1 MSSLN
6 PPPAA
11 PAIPKNDPRVRRIIT
26 IMNTH
31 GKRHDAL
38 IQVLHSVQELFG
50 YLPKPVIELIARELR
65 LPASRVYGV
74 VTFYH
79 FFTLKPRGE
88 HSCVVCTG
96 TACYV
101 KGAHALL
108 EEMDKGFHIKPG
120 DVTKDNKLGLQTA
133 RCIGSC
139 GLAPAVV
146 YDGEVLPRVSPT
158 EIVAK
163 IQERLGAEI

>member
-1 MSSLN
+1 MVSLS
-6 PPPAA
+6 PAPAA
-11 PAIPKNDPRVRRIIT
+11 PAIPKNDPRIRRIMT
-26 IMNTH
+26 LMNAS
-31 GKRHDAL
+31 GKKRDAL
-38 IQVLHSVQELFG
+38 IQVLHAVQELFG
-50 YLPKPVIELIARELR
+50 YLPRQVIEMIAKELR
-65 LPASRVYGV
+65 LPASQVYGV

-79 FFTLKPRGE
+79 FFTLKPHGE
-88 HSCVVCTG
+88 HTCVVCTG

-108 EEMDKGFHIKPG
+108 DEMNKGFQIKPG

-146 YDGEVLPRVSPT
+146 YDGEVMPRMKP
-158 EIVAK
+158 EDIVAK
-163 IQERLGAEI
+163 MREKLGVTA